1 MPIYEYH
8 CKKCDNVFE
17 EFQKGFEERSVK
29 CPKCAGEAERLI
41 SNTSFILKGTGWYV
55 TDYNGKHNG
64 TSAQSSSDD
73 SKNGSQSAASA
84 SSSSSASSG
93 SSDAGTSGSSAKSSS
108 ASTQ

>member
-29 CPKCAGEAERLI
+29 CPKCAGDAERLI

-64 TSAQSSSDD
+64 TAPHTSNEGSD
-73 SKNGSQSAASA
+73 NGSKTASA
-84 SSSSSASSG
+84 SSTTASSSSDSG
-93 SSDAGTSGSSAKSSS
+93 SSSSSAKSSS
-108 ASTQ
+108 ANTQ

>member
-17 EFQKGFEERSVK
+17 EFQKGFEERSVQ
-29 CPKCAGEAERLI
+29 CPKCAGDAERLI

-64 TSAQSSSDD
+64 SSPPNSNEGAKNEGKSDPAPSSA
-73 SKNGSQSAASA
+73 A
-84 SSSSSASSG
+84 SSSSESG
-93 SSDAGTSGSSAKSSS
+93 SSGASAKSSS
-108 ASTQ
+108 STSTSTQ